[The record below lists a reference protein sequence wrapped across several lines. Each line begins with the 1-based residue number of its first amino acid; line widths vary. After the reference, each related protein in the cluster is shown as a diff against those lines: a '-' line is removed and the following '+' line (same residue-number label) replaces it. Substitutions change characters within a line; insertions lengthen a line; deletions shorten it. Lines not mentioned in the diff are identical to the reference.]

1 MRPIPAGGALVSNS
15 NTNNNDNN
23 NNNNNNNDNN
33 GAKFSSSF
41 MSMLHCLGVQGCVSG
56 RVMTACSFHPQVAVG
71 MERAAAATTIITT
84 TTTITAAEIA
94 VRSSLA

>member
-15 NTNNNDNN
+15 NTNKNDNN
-23 NNNNNNNDNN
+23 NNNNNNDDN

-56 RVMTACSFHPQVAVG
+56 RFMTACSFHPQVAVG
-71 MERAAAATTIITT
+71 MDRAAAATTTIT

>member
-15 NTNNNDNN
+15 NTNNN
-23 NNNNNNNDNN
+23 NNNNDDN

-71 MERAAAATTIITT
+71 MDKAAAAATITT
-84 TTTITAAEIA
+84 TTTITAAETA